1 MNIEEMRVLEDLA
14 KQVQSHTEWDQSL
27 RELICAR
34 ISHCEFTKVNEVK
47 LLDVNLPLPER
58 VDALL
63 TNQHDWLF
71 GSNVAHRYG
80 LLVGPGIKN
89 YDPRVYHRNIGCP
102 QKRELFFRYIRGLG
116 CRPDPQISGPG
127 CDGISHYN
135 IYSKGGTQIGRMAS
149 NFESAPGDGFD
160 TPHGKFRTLEGYYHI
175 LRVIDFAVDTEG
187 DNYPLGQDKD
197 ELARDRAIL
206 QTYRTS
212 FKEIGM
218 LFTLDGTSCIRVGRE
233 LKRKLYGGTNYRP
246 GAFSEHAERC
256 FMTAVVRKLHVLQYD
271 NRCLGN
277 VLAEIV
283 QQGVKLD
290 HYYVMQG
297 NVIRPKF
304 AEWLPDLLTRIV
316 EQIDPY
322 ANTFDPDHVIQQLG

>member
-1 MNIEEMRVLEDLA
+1 MLKPEMQALMDLI
-14 KQVQSHTEWDQSL
+14 
-27 RELICAR
+27 ELIRQADEYDDALKSVIIAR
-34 ISHCEFTKVNEVK
+34 LKHNFYLKYFNEAPVF
-47 LLDVNLPLPER
+47 NTSLPLSER
-58 VDALL
+58 IEAFL
-63 TNQHDWLF
+63 TSKHDGMYGNAF
-71 GSNVAHRYG
+71 AHRFG
-80 LLVGPGIKN
+80 FQSNEGILR
-89 YDPRVYHRNIGCP
+89 YDVLRMPDELDMAHREPFI
-102 QKRELFFRYIRGLG
+102 RYLRNLG
-116 CRPDPQISGPG
+116 CRPMLTEHTPAQ
-127 CDGISHYN
+127 DGINHYN
-135 IYSKGGTQIGRMAS
+135 IYSNARTLVGRMAS
-149 NFESAPGDGFD
+149 NFESAPGEGFD

-187 DNYPLGQDKD
+187 DKYPLGQDKD
-197 ELARDRAIL
+197 ELARDRTIL

-233 LKRKLYGGTNYRP
+233 LKRKLYGGTNYHP

-283 QQGVKLD
+283 QQGIKLD

-304 AEWLPDLLTRIV
+304 AEWLPDLLTQIV

-322 ANTFDPDHVIQQLG
+322 ANTFDPDRIIQQLG